1 MTQNPIELFQNLFDE
16 ELAQSNLKVPSACCF
31 STIGADGYPNS
42 RFVALKE
49 VNNNGFVVTG
59 PISTRKKEVNNNG
72 FVVTGPIST
81 RKGDEA
87 RENSKVSIT
96 LWWSVTETQVRI
108 QGDASLITPEQADN
122 FFAERPRE
130 SQITSHA
137 SNQGET
143 IEDPDVLQEVLKNV
157 EKEFEGR
164 DIPRPEN
171 WGGFCVK
178 PIRIEFLFFSYDR
191 LHRRTL
197 YTKTQD
203 GWDIT
208 CLQP

>member
-1 MTQNPIELFQNLFDE
+1 MTQNPIELFQNLFNE

-42 RFVALKE
+42 RFVAL
-49 VNNNGFVVTG
+49 
-59 PISTRKKEVNNNG
+59 KEVNNNG

-108 QGDASLITPEQADN
+108 QGDASLITPEQADH
-122 FFAERPRE
+122 FFAERPRD

-178 PIRIEFLFFSYDR
+178 PIRIEFLFFSDDR